1 MNEYIKNDKV
11 ITPAQEMQ
19 QQQALVLS
27 QRKPYPVEAQ
37 ALSL

>member
-1 MNEYIKNDKV
+1 MNEYIKNDRA
-11 ITPAQEMQ
+11 IRPAQEMQ

-27 QRKPYPVEAQ
+27 QRKSYSVAAQ